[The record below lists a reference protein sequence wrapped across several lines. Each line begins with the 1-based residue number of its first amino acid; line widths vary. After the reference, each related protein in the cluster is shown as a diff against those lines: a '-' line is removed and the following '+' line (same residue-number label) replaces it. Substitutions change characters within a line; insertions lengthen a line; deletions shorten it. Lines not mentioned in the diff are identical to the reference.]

1 MTMSK
6 FSEVFIIVRR
16 DRISLFCMLF
26 RAHFIF
32 WDAMSCRFT
41 LVSEGGG
48 DPRTWTMEWPD
59 FRCEFRLT
67 QRGGSKFVSAP
78 LCTEN
83 LDELG
88 KGRVFPW
95 DTVAFVEQQETWQW
109 WHEVFPKG
117 EHGAGCWCW
126 SSWGKSWLFPS
137 WRNWIPAPAWS
148 MKKSDHSYSL
158 YGTKHG
164 IRRAVA
170 SQISWFGGKMLKFK
184 DFPAVLSDL
193 SAPKSSGGSSHWRC

>member
-1 MTMSK
+1 
-6 FSEVFIIVRR
+6 
-16 DRISLFCMLF
+16 
-26 RAHFIF
+26 
-32 WDAMSCRFT
+32 
-41 LVSEGGG
+41 
-48 DPRTWTMEWPD
+48 
-59 FRCEFRLT
+59 
-67 QRGGSKFVSAP
+67 
-78 LCTEN
+78 
-83 LDELG
+83 
-88 KGRVFPW
+88 
-95 DTVAFVEQQETWQW
+95 VAFVEQQETWQW

-148 MKKSDHSYSL
+148 MKKSDHSDSL

-170 SQISWFGGKMLKFK
+170 SQISWSGGKMLKFK

-193 SAPKSSGGSSHWRC
+193 